1 VPRIPDEVAD
11 TVVYLYPNRE
21 SALRGERAGG
31 SGFIVS
37 IPSDADSEFS
47 FSYVVTNS
55 HVIREAGCDALRVNT
70 RSGGT
75 NVIAETKDF
84 WLHHPDGD
92 DVAVLSISL
101 DYETTKVK
109 ALPIDDWFVTQER
122 VEYYKI
128 GIGDEIVMLGRFVNH
143 EGRTRNLPAARFGNI
158 AMLPYE
164 PVRTPRG
171 LLQEVF
177 LVECR
182 SLPGYSGSP
191 VFFSPLPFGRSVPHA
206 MLLGI
211 DMGHLKDTMP
221 VLDKKELAQGRMVPI
236 NDNWTIETNTGMSC
250 VIPAWKIREVIYSE
264 EMIQVRKELNEK
276 FKEEKKKSSVSFD
289 VAKSDTVFTQD
300 VFEDAL
306 KKVSRKIEEKE

>member
-1 VPRIPDEVAD
+1 M
-11 TVVYLYPNRE
+11 
-21 SALRGERAGG
+21 RGERAGG
-31 SGFIVS
+31 SGFMVS
-37 IPSDADSEFS
+37 VPSEAGPDLYY
-47 FSYVVTNS
+47 SYVVTNS
-55 HVIREAGCDALRVNT
+55 HVIREAKCDALRVNT
-70 RSGGT
+70 RAGGT
-75 NVIAETKDF
+75 NVIDSTEEY
-84 WLHHPDGD
+84 WIHHPDGD

-101 DYETTKVK
+101 DYETTDVK
-109 ALPIDDWFVTQER
+109 ALPVDEWFVTQER

-128 GIGDEIVMLGRFVNH
+128 GIGDEIVMPGRFVNH
-143 EGRTRNLPAARFGNI
+143 EGRMRNLPAARFGNI

-191 VFFSPLPFGRSVPHA
+191 VFFSPLPFSAVRQGRSVPHA

-221 VLDKKELAQGRMVPI
+221 VLDKKELTQGRRVPI
-236 NDNWTIETNTGMSC
+236 EEDWVVETNTGMSC

-264 EMIQVRKELNEK
+264 EMVQVRKELNEK
-276 FKEEKKKSSVSFD
+276 FEEEKKKSRVSFD
-289 VAKSDTVFTQD
+289 VAKPNTVFTRD
-300 VFEDAL
+300 VLESAL
-306 KKVSRKIEEKE
+306 KKMSRKIEPEKK